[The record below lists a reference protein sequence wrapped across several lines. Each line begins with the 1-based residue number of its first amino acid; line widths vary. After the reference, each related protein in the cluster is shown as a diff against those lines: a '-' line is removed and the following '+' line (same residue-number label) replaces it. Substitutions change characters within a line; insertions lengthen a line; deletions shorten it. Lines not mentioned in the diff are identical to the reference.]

1 MNTSVT
7 VSGGVLL
14 TYITVVG
21 VIFDEWQKQH
31 VIIHAFSEMKMIAYK
46 MQLSCE

>member
-7 VSGGVLL
+7 VSGGVLF

-21 VIFDEWQKQH
+21 VIFDEWQKQY
-31 VIIHAFSEMKMIAYK
+31 VIVHAVSEMKMIAYK
-46 MQLSCE
+46 MQLFCE